1 MTPAS
6 KMANI
11 SSEVATGRRIK
22 GREGFIALGQTIV
35 DTRLAPGPAAAL
47 GTTLPL
53 PTGTLSALVR
63 FWRTFWR
70 TRRLRRAGV
79 GIDQF
84 DLRAFAQL
92 VRTVDDHQISR
103 LDGAL
108 HLGVLA
114 FYRADLDR
122 CDRYGLILLDEED
135 EGRRSA
141 ALNSGRRN
149 QRGVSLRFDRHAHV
163 DELIRK
169 ENAVLI
175 GKFCPEFD
183 GARGRVDLIVEGQQ
197 ASGRELVLAAAV
209 VRLDSDFPTT
219 LRALDDAGN
228 VVLRHRIDH
237 GHRLDLGDRDESVRV
252 RRMDHVAWIHLPQA
266 HAAADRRGDARVR
279 ELKL

>member
-1 MTPAS
+1 MMPAS

-11 SSEVATGRRIK
+11 SSEVATGLRIK

-35 DTRLAPGPAAAL
+35 DTRLARESAAAL

-63 FWRTFWR
+63 FWRTCGWA
-70 TRRLRRAGV
+70 RRLRRAGV

-103 LDGAL
+103 LDAAL

-135 EGRRSA
+135 EGPGST
-141 ALNSGRRN
+141 ALDSRRRN
-149 QRGVSLRFDRHAHV
+149 QRGVSLGFDRHAHI

-169 ENAVLI
+169 ENAVLV

-183 GARGRVDLIVEGQQ
+183 GARRRVDLIVERQQ
-197 ASGRELVLAAAV
+197 PSGRELVLAAAV
-209 VRLDSDFPTT
+209 VRLDSDFLTS

-228 VVLRHRIDH
+228 VELRHRIDH
-237 GHRLDLGDRDESVRV
+237 GHRLDLCDGDQSVRV
-252 RRMDHVAWIHLPQA
+252 RRMDHVAGVHLPEA
-266 HAAADRRGDARVR
+266 H
-279 ELKL
+279 